1 VFPRGA
7 VLLMYLGPKS
17 PRRLRPLSVNPFADV
32 RRTVREFDATTF
44 AEYQETDRCTVDH
57 SDLLEIDGDDFPF
70 LIDRGTKD
78 VHIVASDLPADAQD
92 HKSPFTHESVD
103 SAGHGGLTARN
114 SKPSAALDRW
124 KT

>member
-1 VFPRGA
+1 MFPRGA
-7 VLLMYLGPKS
+7 VLLMSLAPKS

-78 VHIVASDLPADAQD
+78 IHVVPCNPPADAQD
-92 HKSPFTHESVD
+92 HKILFNQKSVD
-103 SAGHGGLTARN
+103 SADHGSLT
-114 SKPSAALDRW
+114 
-124 KT
+124 

>member
-1 VFPRGA
+1 MSLA
-7 VLLMYLGPKS
+7 PKS

-57 SDLLEIDGDDFPF
+57 SDRLEMDGDELLF
-70 LIDRGTKD
+70 LLDRGTKD
-78 VHIVASDLPADAQD
+78 VHIVPSDLPTDAQG

-114 SKPSAALDRW
+114 SKPRPALTRW